1 VETKHVLHLKGCDQ
15 NKRVINFETFFLI
28 LEYLHMHA
36 SEGRGNGQEREEG
49 SLGSQGPS
57 LNMKFMELERWL
69 VPES

>member
-1 VETKHVLHLKGCDQ
+1 
-15 NKRVINFETFFLI
+15 
-28 LEYLHMHA
+28 MHA